1 MGCSLSSKRSAGICF
16 RLIENAFGWITFKCR
31 HMEGLYYLFN
41 EQPAR
46 DGREGRGELFIR
58 SLIAHLRTIDNR
70 RWEGRKTSEAYSMT
84 FQISPNSVCTGEWR
98 DNACCACYLIREFSY
113 TYARAVFVKKS
124 GNMLERRTIRGR
136 ITYDSLRG

>member
-1 MGCSLSSKRSAGICF
+1 MRSAGSH
-16 RLIENAFGWITFKCR
+16 LNADTWRDCIIFLTSSLLG
-31 HMEGLYYLFN
+31 MEG
-41 EQPAR
+41 
-46 DGREGRGELFIR
+46 GGELFIR

-113 TYARAVFVKKS
+113 TYAGAVFVKKS